1 MRIFFNCV
9 LLLTLTISL
18 QGQDMGTIEGLDARH
33 YRIVKDLDT
42 IDFIKLDGNT
52 SFRKPVFVMLQGS
65 LPIPLIIKDGST
77 AQLTSFPYDYKDV
90 TKTHHIINISM
101 PHLPLVVDGANI
113 RPNGAMKGPPLS
125 YNKNNHLDN
134 YVRRLHAV
142 LDFLLDQTWVD
153 PSEII
158 LLGHSQGSSVAIK
171 CASQRADI
179 SVVGLSAC
187 NPLGRFEA
195 KIRKARLAEQ
205 KGELSSVD
213 AQIRISELYDEWK
226 YYSDYRNDDTRL
238 KGDTNKATFSFS
250 ENFIDDLLIINKPI
264 YIMYGSRDESAVASD
279 YLPIVFEAA
288 GKTNYQ
294 MSVYPGLGHN
304 FEEILPDGSSNYKNL
319 RWQQAFDS
327 FWEWSRSQVEQSK
340 GRR

>member
-1 MRIFFNCV
+1 
-9 LLLTLTISL
+9 
-18 QGQDMGTIEGLDARH
+18 
-33 YRIVKDLDT
+33 
-42 IDFIKLDGNT
+42 
-52 SFRKPVFVMLQGS
+52 
-65 LPIPLIIKDGST
+65 
-77 AQLTSFPYDYKDV
+77 
-90 TKTHHIINISM
+90 M
-101 PHLPLVVDGANI
+101 PDLPLVVDALHI
-113 RPNGAMKGPPLS
+113 KSNGTMRAPPLA
-125 YNKNNHLDN
+125 YNRNNYLDN

-153 PSEII
+153 PSGFI

-179 SVVGLSAC
+179 SVIGLSAC

-195 KIRKARLAEQ
+195 KIRRTRLAEQ

-226 YYSDYRNDDTRL
+226 YYSDYRNDDTRE

-264 YIMYGSRDESAVASD
+264 YIMYGSRDVSAVASD

-288 GKTNYQ
+288 GKYDYQ
-294 MSVYPGLGHN
+294 MAVYPGLGHN
-304 FEEILPDGSSNYKNL
+304 YEEILPDGSSNFENM

-327 FWEWSRSQVEQSK
+327 FWEWSKDRLNQSNN
-340 GRR
+340 RH